1 MLKIVSKYFA
11 ATILVA
17 VPFVFCGCD
26 KITNKETKEVVTT
39 TDRDDG
45 QVIKKEETTTT
56 TTTDN

>member
-1 MLKIVSKYFA
+1 MLKFVSKCFA

-17 VPFVFCGCD
+17 VPFVISGCD

-39 TDRDDG
+39 TDDEDG
-45 QVIKKEETTTT
+45 QIIKKEETTTT